1 MNGVEELGMDDLA
14 PATGRRWSIILE
26 GERPWTVNG
35 ERNLSHH
42 QRARLV
48 RSWRER
54 AGWLAKLERIPR
66 LEAIRVRARPLVKNR
81 SAMQD
86 VGNCYPA
93 VKAAI
98 DGLVDAGVI
107 RNDTPDIVQ
116 ELIFGASALGGV
128 DGLFLVVEELSP
140 PPLEAV
146 R

>member
-1 MNGVEELGMDDLA
+1 MTVDELELSLA
-14 PATGRRWSIILE
+14 PATGRVWSIVLE

-35 ERNLSHH
+35 ERKLSHH
-42 QRARLV
+42 QRAAKV

-54 AGWLAKLERIPR
+54 AGWLAKLERIPK
-66 LEAIRVRARPLVKNR
+66 LEAIRVRARPLVANR
-81 SAMQD
+81 AAAQD

-98 DGLVDAGVI
+98 DGLVDVGVI
-107 RNDTPDIVQ
+107 RADTQDIVQ
-116 ELIFGASALGGV
+116 EIVFSASALTGV
-128 DGLFLVVEELSP
+128 DGLYLVVEELSP